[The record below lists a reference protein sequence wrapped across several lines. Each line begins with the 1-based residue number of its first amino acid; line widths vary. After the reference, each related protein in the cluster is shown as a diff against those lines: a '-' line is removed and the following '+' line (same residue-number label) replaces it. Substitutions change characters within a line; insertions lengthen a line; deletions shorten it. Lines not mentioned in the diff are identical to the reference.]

1 MSKIPEL
8 MSGRSLEHSATI
20 NGPVFTKRGVVNHPA
35 SKMSGQIF
43 ATQQKLVQNSNVAT
57 SFGSVSL
64 PVGTLSAG
72 TLIRVTAVGTI
83 VNQNAAD
90 TFGVVLK
97 LGGLTVAAIAARD
110 PATADVFH
118 LQCEVLVCSV
128 GGSGS
133 IRAVSHTLFAAPA
146 GYIAGAEV
154 VGTASGTV
162 DTAAVQLLDL
172 LGTWGAISA
181 VNVARLDALSVEI
194 VG

>member
-43 ATQQKLVQNSNVAT
+43 AVQNKLVQNSTVAT

-64 PVGTLSAG
+64 PVGTLSVG
-72 TLIRVTAVGTI
+72 TLIRVTAIGTI
-83 VNQNAAD
+83 TNQNSTD
-90 TFGVVLK
+90 QFGVVLK
-97 LGGLTVAAIAARD
+97 LGGLTVATIAARD
-110 PATADVFH
+110 PATSDVFH

-128 GGSGS
+128 GGSGI
-133 IRAVSHTLFAAPA
+133 IRAVSHSLFNAPA
-146 GYIAGAEV
+146 SYIAGAEV
-154 VGTASGTV
+154 VGTVSGTV

-172 LGTWGAISA
+172 VGTWSVTNVA
-181 VNVARLDALSVEI
+181 NVARLDAISVEI

>member
-43 ATQQKLVQNSNVAT
+43 AVQNKLVQNSNVAT

-64 PVGTLSAG
+64 PVGTLSLG
-72 TLIRVTAVGTI
+72 TLIRVTAIGTI
-83 VNQNAAD
+83 TNQNAAD

-97 LGGLTVAAIAARD
+97 LGALTVTTIAARD

-128 GGSGS
+128 GGSGI
-133 IRAVSHTLFAAPA
+133 IRSVSHSLFAAPA

-154 VGTASGTV
+154 VGTVSGTV

-172 LGTWGAISA
+172 LGTWSAISA
-181 VNVARLDALSVEI
+181 NNVARLDALSVEI

>member
-20 NGPVFTKRGVVNHPA
+20 NGPVYTKRGVTNHPA

-43 ATQQKLVQNSNVAT
+43 AVQQKLVQNSNVAT

-83 VNQNAAD
+83 VNQNATD

-97 LGGLTVAAIAARD
+97 LGSLTVATIAARD

-118 LQCEVLVCSV
+118 LQCEVLVCST
-128 GGSGS
+128 GASGS
-133 IRAVSHTLFAAPA
+133 IRAVSHSLFAAPA
-146 GYIAGAEV
+146 SYIAGAEV
-154 VGTASGTV
+154 VGTVSNTL
-162 DTAAVQLLDL
+162 DTTAVQLLDL
-172 LGTWGAISA
+172 VGTWGAISA
-181 VNVARLDALSVEI
+181 TNVARLDGMSVEI